1 MMAWARLAMSRLL
14 TAARGLVALPWLLS
28 VIPFRKSSPR
38 RDERCF
44 SLGLALGAG
53 LEGAGL
59 LASLGVGA
67 GAGSAAFTTGVG
79 SGVGVFGEG
88 GAASSIAPNSGAIV
102 SARTAER
109 RVGEV

>member
-14 TAARGLVALPWLLS
+14 TASRGLVALPWLLS

-67 GAGSAAFTTGVG
+67 GAGSAGFSPGVG
-79 SGVGVFGEG
+79 TGGGASGGG
-88 GAASSIAPNSGAIV
+88 GAASPIGPNPGALG
-102 SARTAER
+102 SARASFP
-109 RVGEV
+109 

>member
-67 GAGSAAFTTGVG
+67 GAGSAAFSTGVG
-79 SGVGVFGEG
+79 SGVGVSGEV
-88 GAASSIAPNSGAIV
+88 GAASSIAPNSGATIGRA
-102 SARTAER
+102 SGRE
-109 RVGEV
+109 G